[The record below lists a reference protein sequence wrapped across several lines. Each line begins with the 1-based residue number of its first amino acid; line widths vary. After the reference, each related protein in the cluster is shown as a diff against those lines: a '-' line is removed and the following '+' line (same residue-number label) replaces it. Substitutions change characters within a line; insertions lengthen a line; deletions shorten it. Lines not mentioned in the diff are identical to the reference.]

1 MYFDFYGTHPET
13 PTLERAISIREGV
26 LLSLVLHVAGLLLI
40 LFAPELP
47 FVQALLARI
56 EQAREAAVA
65 AQVEQ
70 QQQQGQD
77 QPTFV
82 FVQPRID
89 TPAARPPPR
98 AELSDIDRE
107 ARAPERAENPT
118 NPLPFARGN
127 SAERVEGTPD
137 APNEDR
143 RAAAD
148 EPAAASAAA
157 GAGGEARAADGRDAA
172 VLGDRGQP
180 VVPPVGD
187 SAVEGNRGKG
197 LAGAIGEALRNI
209 EKYVPESFN
218 NPQGG
223 VQDFGSTIQ
232 FDTKGVE
239 FGPWI
244 RRFVA
249 QVKRNWF
256 IPYAAMSMRGHVVLQ
271 FYVHRDGSITDLTV
285 VQPSSVEAFTNAAYN
300 AMASSN
306 PTQPLPPEYPSD
318 KVLFTVTFY
327 YNESPG
333 GVEDAGR

>member
-1 MYFDFYGTHPET
+1 MYFDFYGAHPET

-26 LLSLVLHVAGLLLI
+26 LLSLVLHVVGLLLL
-40 LFAPELP
+40 LFAPQLP
-47 FVQALLARI
+47 FVQSMLARI
-56 EQAREAAVA
+56 EEARQAAVT
-65 AQVEQ
+65 AQLQQ

-82 FVQPRID
+82 FVQPRVD
-89 TPAARPPPR
+89 TPALRPPPQ

-127 SAERVEGTPD
+127 SPERVEAAPGTP
-137 APNEDR
+137 NEER

-148 EPAAASAAA
+148 EAAASAAA
-157 GAGGEARAADGRDAA
+157 GADEARAADGRDAA
-172 VLGDRGQP
+172 LLSDRGRE
-180 VVPPVGD
+180 VAPPPGERPL
-187 SAVEGNRGKG
+187 EGTRGRG

-306 PTQPLPPEYPSD
+306 PTQPLPPEYPAD

-333 GVEDAGR
+333 GGPGR

>member
-1 MYFDFYGTHPET
+1 MYFDFYDAHPET

-26 LLSLVLHVAGLLLI
+26 LLSLILHAVGLLLL
-40 LFAPELP
+40 LFAPQLP
-47 FVQALLARI
+47 FVQSMLARI
-56 EQAREAAVA
+56 DEARQAAVA
-65 AQVEQ
+65 AQLQQ

-82 FVQPRID
+82 FVQPRLD
-89 TPAARPPPR
+89 TPAVSPPPR
-98 AELSDIDRE
+98 AEMSDIDRE

-127 SAERVEGTPD
+127 SAERIESNPD
-137 APNEDR
+137 ARNDER
-143 RAAAD
+143 TTTAD
-148 EPAAASAAA
+148 EAATAGAAA
-157 GAGGEARAADGRDAA
+157 GAGEARAADGRDATL
-172 VLGDRGQP
+172 LGDRGQP
-180 VVPPVGD
+180 IVPPPGET
-187 SAVEGNRGKG
+187 ALEGNRGRG

-209 EKYVPESFN
+209 EKYVPENFN

-333 GVEDAGR
+333 GGESPGR

>member
-47 FVQALLARI
+47 FVQSMLARI
-56 EQAREAAVA
+56 EQARQAAVA
-65 AQVEQ
+65 AQIEQ
-70 QQQQGQD
+70 QRQQNQD

-82 FVQPRID
+82 FVQPRVD
-89 TPAARPPPR
+89 TPALRPPPL
-98 AELSDIDRE
+98 AELSDLDRE

-127 SAERVEGTPD
+127 SPERVEATPET
-137 APNEDR
+137 PNDER

-148 EPAAASAAA
+148 EAAASAAA
-157 GAGGEARAADGRDAA
+157 GAGEARAADGRDAA
-172 VLGDRGQP
+172 VLGDRGRP
-180 VVPPVGD
+180 VVPPAGE
-187 SAVEGNRGKG
+187 SSPGNRGLG

-333 GVEDAGR
+333 GREDPGR